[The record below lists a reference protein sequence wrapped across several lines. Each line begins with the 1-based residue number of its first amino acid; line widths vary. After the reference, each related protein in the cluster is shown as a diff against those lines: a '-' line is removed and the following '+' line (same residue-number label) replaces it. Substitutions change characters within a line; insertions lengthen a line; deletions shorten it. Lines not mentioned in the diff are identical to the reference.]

1 MDWFCELLSRCSALF
16 HRRGL
21 DLDLEE
27 EVRTHIDFAIEENLW
42 AGMSR
47 EDLRTAAL
55 RSFGGGE
62 SGVRVAYPASI
73 CGIGG
78 NFGGLRSV

>member
-1 MDWFCELLSRCSALF
+1 MDTLRTLLSCCFSLF
-16 HRRGL
+16 RGRRPDV
-21 DLDLEE
+21 DLDEE
-27 EVRTHIDFAIEENLW
+27 LRTHIDFAIEENLW

>member
-1 MDWFCELLSRCSALF
+1 MDTLRTLLSCCFSLF
-16 HRRGL
+16 RGRRL
-21 DLDLEE
+21 DVDLDEE
-27 EVRTHIDFAIEENLW
+27 LRTQIDFAVEENLW

-47 EDLRTAAL
+47 EDLRAAAL
-55 RSFGGGE
+55 RSFGGGK